1 MTQKKAASMTGS
13 PKKNGMSREEAYSIY
28 RNLQESVINIL
39 KKDTSKGPA
48 EEVETE
54 HPIKFRSQADSW
66 TLAMLGTIGLLA
78 AVKGT
83 VALLCL
89 MEVLK
94 PQTAVAA
101 IRPLSTV
108 EYLGVSGKSEQEIFQ
123 ALDQRRATL
132 EERRAQLD
140 EREGEIKEQEEELS
154 IRLAELRQLT
164 GELRAAR
171 GAEGAAMQAQVEQL
185 SKVYVSMKPDE
196 AAGLLQELDTMI
208 AFELIK
214 QMPEKRIGQLL
225 ALMEPKKSLLIT
237 RMLAGEEN
245 VK

>member
-1 MTQKKAASMTGS
+1 MTQKKAASMVGN
-13 PKKNGMSREEAYSIY
+13 PKKNGMSREEAYNIY

-39 KKDTSKGPA
+39 KKDTSKGGTD
-48 EEVETE
+48 EVDPE
-54 HPIKFRSQADSW
+54 PVKFRSQTDGW
-66 TLAMLGTIGLLA
+66 TVAMLGTIGVLA
-78 AVKGT
+78 AIKGT
-83 VALLCL
+83 IALLCL
-89 MEVLK
+89 IEVIK
-94 PQTAVAA
+94 PETAVASV
-101 IRPLSTV
+101 RPLSTV

-140 EREGEIKEQEEELS
+140 ERESSVKEQEEEVS

-237 RMLAGEEN
+237 RMLAGEED

>member
-1 MTQKKAASMTGS
+1 MNQKKAANIGGT
-13 PKKNGMSREEAYSIY
+13 PKKNGMSREEAYSMY

-39 KKDTSKGPA
+39 KKDTTKSAPDDVDP
-48 EEVETE
+48 E
-54 HPIKFRSQADSW
+54 PIKFRSQPDSW
-66 TLAMLGTIGLLA
+66 TLTMLGTIGVLA
-78 AVKGT
+78 VIKGT

-89 MEVLK
+89 VGVVKTE
-94 PQTAVAA
+94 TAVASV
-101 IRPLSTV
+101 RPVSTV

-123 ALDQRRATL
+123 ALDQRRSTL

-140 EREGEIKEQEEELS
+140 ERESSVKEQEEEVS

-164 GELRAAR
+164 GELKAAR
-171 GAEGAAMQAQVEQL
+171 GAEGSVMQAQVEQL
-185 SKVYVSMKPDE
+185 SKVYVSMKPEE

-225 ALMEPKKSLLIT
+225 AIMDPKKSILIT

>member
-1 MTQKKAASMTGS
+1 VNQKKAASIVGS
-13 PKKNGMSREEAYSIY
+13 PKRNGMSRDEAYGMY

-39 KKDTSKGPA
+39 KKDTSKEPSDDLDPA
-48 EEVETE
+48 
-54 HPIKFRSQADSW
+54 PMKFRSQPDSW
-66 TLAMLGTIGLLA
+66 TLTMLGTIGLLA
-78 AVKGT
+78 GVKGT

-89 MEVLK
+89 VGVLK
-94 PQTAVAA
+94 PESAVASV
-101 IRPLSTV
+101 RPLSTV

-132 EERRAQLD
+132 EERRTQLD
-140 EREGEIKEQEEELS
+140 ERESSVKEQEEEIS

-164 GELRAAR
+164 GELKAAR
-171 GAEGAAMQAQVEQL
+171 GAEGSEMHAQVEQL
-185 SKVYVSMKPDE
+185 SKVYVSMKPEE

-208 AFELIK
+208 AFDLIK

-225 ALMEPKKSLLIT
+225 AIMDPKKSILIT

-245 VK
+245 VN